1 MKSSPLQSR
10 RSIARAGARSAF
22 TLIELLV
29 VISIIAVLISLV
41 SPAVQSAREAARRT
55 QCLNNIRNLG
65 LATINFATGS
75 GDRYPLLESSPIPTG
90 AASNRLSQGG
100 TAAGSGNP
108 GMSWV
113 AQIIG
118 YMDQPALSRQIIT
131 NGGIIM
137 PNAAG
142 NGFNSFTGV
151 DPTNT
156 GAFRLI
162 PVIGPLTCP
171 DDANNQNVPGG
182 LSYAGNAGYINQVN
196 WAFGPLG
203 TSAAP
208 LPDYGTG
215 AHDATLIDW
224 DGQGA
229 TPTKQTPLG
238 LQIGYSTGIFWRNDP
253 TGFRMT
259 QDFVQR
265 GDGSSNT
272 IMIAENVNAGSW
284 ADISGTSPT
293 GTTLPNRKDLQTG
306 YIGFG
311 VSVAATLVGGTGTT
325 PPALYT
331 VTQTAPTGSFWIHG
345 TPPAQTELQT
355 PSQAGGAVPYALTD
369 GAGFNDATPNSN
381 LLSAINGR
389 TPRPSSNHPGV
400 FCVCFTDGHATP
412 LSQNMDAG
420 VYMRALS
427 PAGTLYGQPTDGDVK

>member
-1 MKSSPLQSR
+1 MHSSRLKSP
-10 RSIARAGARSAF
+10 RSVTRARVRSAF

-75 GDRYPLLESSPIPTG
+75 GDKYPLLESTPIPT
-90 AASNRLSQGG
+90 ATTRLGVG
-100 TAAGSGNP
+100 TAAAGGGNP

-118 YMDQPALSRQIIT
+118 YMDQPAIARQIVQ

-137 PNAAG
+137 PNSAG
-142 NGFNSFTGV
+142 TGFNSFTGI

-156 GAFRLI
+156 AAFRLL

-182 LSYAGNAGYINQVN
+182 LSYAGNAGYINSTN
-196 WAFGPLG
+196 WSAGVPAG
-203 TSAAP
+203 TV
-208 LPDYGTG
+208 PDLGTG

-229 TPTKQTPLG
+229 GASPSPAQTALGKQ
-238 LQIGYSTGIFWRNDP
+238 IAYSTGIYWRNDP
-253 TGFRMT
+253 SGFRMT

-265 GDGSSNT
+265 GDGTSNT
-272 IMIAENVNAGSW
+272 IMIAENVNAGNW
-284 ADISGTSPT
+284 ADLTPCAPGS
-293 GTTLPNRKDLQTG
+293 TTLPHRRDLQTG

-311 VSVAATLVGGTGTT
+311 VSVTTTLVTGSS
-325 PPALYT
+325 PPLYT
-331 VTQTAPTGSFWIHG
+331 VTQTAPTGSFNITATPG
-345 TPPAQTELQT
+345 NTELFTPSSKTPPVA
-355 PSQAGGAVPYALTD
+355 YALTD
-369 GAGFNDATPNSN
+369 GTAGANDGTPNSN
-381 LLSAINGR
+381 LLTSINGQ
-389 TPRPSSNHPGV
+389 TPRPASNHPGV
-400 FCVCFTDGHATP
+400 FCVCFTDGHASP
-412 LSQNMDAG
+412 LSANMDSG

-427 PAGTLYGQPTDGDVK
+427 PAGTLYGQPTDGDVR

>member
-1 MKSSPLQSR
+1 MYSSRLKSRPSVTR
-10 RSIARAGARSAF
+10 ARVRSAF

-75 GDRYPLLESSPIPTG
+75 GDRYPLLESTPAPTG
-90 AASNRLSQGG
+90 SPPQRLGVG
-100 TAAGSGNP
+100 TAVAGGGNP

-118 YMDQPALSRQIIT
+118 YMDQPAISRQIIQ
-131 NGGIIM
+131 NGGVIM
-137 PNAAG
+137 PNSG
-142 NGFNSFTGV
+142 GTGFNSFTGV

-156 GAFRLI
+156 AAFRLL

-182 LSYAGNAGYINQVN
+182 LSYAGNAGYINSVS
-196 WAFGPLG
+196 WAVTTEPGDL
-203 TSAAP
+203 
-208 LPDYGTG
+208 GTG

-229 TPTKQTPLG
+229 LPTPPLQTALSR
-238 LQIGYSTGIFWRNDP
+238 QIAYSTGIFWRNDP

-265 GDGSSNT
+265 GDGTSNT
-272 IMIAENVNAGSW
+272 IMIAENVNAGNW
-284 ADISGTSPT
+284 ADITPCAPGS
-293 GTTLPNRKDLQTG
+293 TTVPNRRDLQTA

-311 VSVAATLVGGTGTT
+311 VSVAATLVSGSS
-325 PPALYT
+325 PPLYT
-331 VTQTAPTGSFWIHG
+331 VTQTLPTGSFNITT
-345 TPPAQTELQT
+345 TPGNTELQT
-355 PSQAGGAVPYALTD
+355 PSSKTPLVPYALTD
-369 GAGFNDATPNSN
+369 GTAGANNADPNSN
-381 LLSAINGR
+381 LLTSINGQ
-389 TPRPSSNHPGV
+389 TPRPASNHPGV
-400 FCVCFTDGHATP
+400 FCVCFTDGHASP
-412 LSQNMDAG
+412 LSANMDSG
-420 VYMRALS
+420 VYMRALT
-427 PAGTLYGQPTDGDVK
+427 PAGTLYGQPPDGDVR